1 MEEKDPR
8 IPLGARGEEIA
19 ARHLLRHGYRILERG
34 FRASRKEIDI
44 IAALPE
50 VIVFVEVKT
59 RGRRDR
65 YPPFLAVGPRK
76 QRRILGVARAWL
88 ARHAPRAGVDVRFD
102 VISVIL
108 PPGGRP
114 EVDHI
119 VDAFRPR

>member
-1 MEEKDPR
+1 MEKKDPR

-19 ARHLLRHGYRILERG
+19 AGHLQRLGYRILGRG
-34 FRASRKEIDI
+34 VRSARKEVDI
-44 IAALPE
+44 IAAGPG

-88 ARHAPRAGVDVRFD
+88 ARHALRPGVDVRFD
-102 VISVIL
+102 VISIIL
-108 PPGGRP
+108 PPDGQP
-114 EVDHI
+114 EVEHI
-119 VDAFRPR
+119 IDAFRPR